1 MQTLDEFLS
10 RLCASGARDVQQ
22 ELTHGSDGEGE
33 GEVGDEKER
42 QIRVCLQK
50 LDMRMRVLQL

>member
-1 MQTLDEFLS
+1 MQRLDEFLA
-10 RLCASGARDVQQ
+10 RLYASGARDVQP
-22 ELTHGSDGEGE
+22 ELTHSSNGEGE
-33 GEVGDEKER
+33 GEGGDEMER